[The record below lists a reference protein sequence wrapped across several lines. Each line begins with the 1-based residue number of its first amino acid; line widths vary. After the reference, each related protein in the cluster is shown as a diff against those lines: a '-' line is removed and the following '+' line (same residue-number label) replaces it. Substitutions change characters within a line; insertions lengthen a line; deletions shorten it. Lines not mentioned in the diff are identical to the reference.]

1 MQKMQVEE
9 WLRQAD
15 KLIREG
21 RYLAADEYL
30 QKVFAV
36 QPHNETAFN
45 YQGRLDFLVKQL
57 SHRVGLT
64 KELQSELRKYR
75 DLHLQRKFHEVTSLL
90 MSAQKMIEDGY
101 AQKASEFAHRALSL
115 DQGNAYARELVHRTK
130 ELLSEV
136 DQNSE
141 QELQFRSL
149 LKESWQHGV
158 PTNQQRNVLLSMK
171 ESLRI
176 DDERAIELERET
188 KNSLYKQA
196 LREQWM
202 TGGISSFTNE
212 IIDALREKF
221 MVSRFDHSF
230 IETEL
235 LREVR
240 KDRVKGTILI
250 VDEDEANLLHL
261 ARVLRSNFYAV
272 IAAGSYQEAL
282 STIKIISPDVIL
294 SEVKFHNGMLGFDLY
309 EHVRSRQ
316 ALKTTPFLFM
326 TASLDR
332 TTHLIS
338 KRFGVDEFFVKPVDT
353 ELLFATFTGLQLR
366 KAALSAQKSTLSS

>member
-1 MQKMQVEE
+1 MQRMQVEE
-9 WLRQAD
+9 WLRQSD

-36 QPHNETAFN
+36 QPHNEIAFN

-75 DLHLQRKFHEVTSLL
+75 DLHLQRKFQEVTSLL

-101 AQKASEFAHRALSL
+101 VQKASEFAHRALSL
-115 DQGNAYARELVHRTK
+115 DQGNAYAKELGHRTK

-136 DQNSE
+136 DQSSE

-149 LKESWQHGV
+149 LKESWRDGI
-158 PTNQQRNVLLSMK
+158 PTDEQRNVLMAMMG
-171 ESLRI
+171 SLRI
-176 DDERAIELERET
+176 DDKRAIALERET

-212 IIDALREKF
+212 IIDGLREKF
-221 MVSRFDHSF
+221 LVSRFDHSF

-240 KDRVKGTILI
+240 KDRIKGTILV

-261 ARVLRSNFYAV
+261 ARILRSNFYAV
-272 IAAGSYQEAL
+272 IAAGTYEEAL
-282 STIKIISPDVIL
+282 GTIKVISPDIIL
-294 SEVKFHNGMLGFDLY
+294 SEVKFYNGMLGFDLY

-316 ALKTTPFLFM
+316 ALKATPFLFM
-326 TASLDR
+326 AASLDR

-353 ELLFATFTGLQLR
+353 ELLFATFTGLHLR
-366 KAALSAQKSTLSS
+366 KAAASAQASTLST